1 MSALLEKGHPAEG
14 GYMFD
19 TFGNFDSWKEI
30 NRTAEGLKEEGD
42 RESLY
47 TLAAENGLTQFD
59 VDDYM
64 DGAVPE
70 LCTAFTAAIGKL
82 KIEKEDLKLYE
93 IMNDW
98 EAYIEI
104 LCSEDEKICLAVRK
118 KKKTLVGCIG
128 ELLNY
133 SWHNAKTTDSRIVK
147 AAGVQGAS
155 VKLGI
160 PCMGTAKK
168 IIREYYGG

>member
-1 MSALLEKGHPAEG
+1 
-14 GYMFD
+14 MFD

-30 NRTAEGLKEEGD
+30 NKTAEGLKAEGD

-47 TLAAENGLTQFD
+47 TLAAENGLTQYD

-64 DGAVPE
+64 DGAVDSF
-70 LCTAFTAAIGKL
+70 CTPFTAAIGKL

-104 LCSEDEKICLAVRK
+104 LCSESEEIALAVRSK
-118 KKKTLVGCIG
+118 KKSLVGCIV
-128 ELLNY
+128 ELLKY
-133 SWHNAKTTDSRIVK
+133 SWEHAKTTDSRILK
-147 AAGVQGAS
+147 TAGVNGT

-160 PCMGTAKK
+160 PGMGTAKK

>member
-1 MSALLEKGHPAEG
+1 
-14 GYMFD
+14 MFD
-19 TFGNFDSWKEI
+19 TFGNFNTWSEI
-30 NRTAEGLKEEGD
+30 NETAEGLKVEGD

-47 TLAAENGLTQFD
+47 TLAAENGFTQYD

-64 DGAVPE
+64 DGVVDS
-70 LCTAFTAAIGKL
+70 LCTPFTAAIGKL

-104 LCSEDEKICLAVRK
+104 LCSEDEKIALEVRK
-118 KKKTLVGCIG
+118 KKKSLIGCIG
-128 ELLNY
+128 ELLKY
-133 SWHNAKTTDSRIVK
+133 SWEHAKITDSRIIK
-147 AAGVQGAS
+147 AAGVTGT

-160 PCMGTAKK
+160 PGMGTAKK

>member
-1 MSALLEKGHPAEG
+1 
-14 GYMFD
+14 MFD
-19 TFGNFDSWKEI
+19 TFGNFDKWTEI
-30 NRTAEGLKEEGD
+30 NETAEGLKAEGD

-47 TLAAENGLTQFD
+47 TLAAENGLTQYD

-64 DGAVPE
+64 DGVVDT
-70 LCTAFTAAIGKL
+70 LCTPFTAAIGKL

-118 KKKTLVGCIG
+118 KKKSLVGCIG
-128 ELLNY
+128 ELLKY

>member
-1 MSALLEKGHPAEG
+1 
-14 GYMFD
+14 MFD

-30 NRTAEGLKEEGD
+30 NKTAEGLKAEGD
-42 RESLY
+42 RESMY
-47 TLAAENGLTQFD
+47 TLAAENGLTQYD

-64 DGAVPE
+64 DGAVDSF
-70 LCTAFTAAIGKL
+70 CTPFTAAIGKL

-104 LCSEDEKICLAVRK
+104 LCSESEEIAMAVRSK
-118 KKKTLVGCIG
+118 KKSLVGCIA
-128 ELLNY
+128 ELLKY
-133 SWHNAKTTDSRIVK
+133 SWEHAKTTDSRILK
-147 AAGVQGAS
+147 TAGVNGT

-160 PCMGTAKK
+160 PGMGTAKK

>member
-1 MSALLEKGHPAEG
+1 
-14 GYMFD
+14 MFD

-30 NRTAEGLKEEGD
+30 NKTAEGLKEEGD

-64 DGAVPE
+64 DGVVPE

-104 LCSEDEKICLAVRK
+104 LCSESEEIALAVRSK
-118 KKKTLVGCIG
+118 KKSLVGCIA
-128 ELLNY
+128 ELLKY
-133 SWHNAKTTDSRIVK
+133 SWEHAKTTDSRILK
-147 AAGVQGAS
+147 TAGVNGT

-160 PCMGTAKK
+160 PGMGTAKK

>member
-1 MSALLEKGHPAEG
+1 
-14 GYMFD
+14 MFD

-30 NRTAEGLKEEGD
+30 NKTAEGLKAEGD

-47 TLAAENGLTQFD
+47 TLAAENGLTQYD

-64 DGAVPE
+64 DGAVDSF
-70 LCTAFTAAIGKL
+70 CTPFTAAIGKL

-104 LCSEDEKICLAVRK
+104 LCSESEEIAMAVRSK
-118 KKKTLVGCIG
+118 KKSLVGCIA
-128 ELLNY
+128 ELLKY
-133 SWHNAKTTDSRIVK
+133 SWEHAKTTDSRILK
-147 AAGVQGAS
+147 TAGVNGT

-160 PCMGTAKK
+160 PGMGTAKK

>member
-1 MSALLEKGHPAEG
+1 
-14 GYMFD
+14 
-19 TFGNFDSWKEI
+19 
-30 NRTAEGLKEEGD
+30 
-42 RESLY
+42 
-47 TLAAENGLTQFD
+47 
-59 VDDYM
+59 M
-64 DGAVPE
+64 DGVVDE
-70 LCTAFTAAIGKL
+70 FCTAFTAAIGKL

-118 KKKTLVGCIG
+118 KKKSLVGCIG
-128 ELLNY
+128 ELLKY
-133 SWHNAKTTDSRIVK
+133 SWKEAKNVDERIKK
-147 AAGVQGAS
+147 AAGVTGA

-160 PCMGTAKK
+160 PCMGTAKR

>member
-1 MSALLEKGHPAEG
+1 
-14 GYMFD
+14 MFD
-19 TFGNFDSWKEI
+19 TFGNFNTWTEI
-30 NRTAEGLKEEGD
+30 NETAEGHKAEGD

-47 TLAAENGLTQFD
+47 TLAAENGLTQYD

-64 DGAVPE
+64 DGVIDS
-70 LCTAFTAAIGKL
+70 LCTPFTAAIGKL

-104 LCSEDEKICLAVRK
+104 LCSESENIALAVRS
-118 KKKTLVGCIG
+118 KKKTLVGCIA
-128 ELLNY
+128 ELLKY
-133 SWHNAKTTDSRIVK
+133 SWEHAKTTDSRILK
-147 AAGVQGAS
+147 TAGVNGT

-160 PCMGTAKK
+160 PGMGTAKK

>member
-1 MSALLEKGHPAEG
+1 
-14 GYMFD
+14 MFD

-30 NRTAEGLKEEGD
+30 NKTAEGLKAEGD

-47 TLAAENGLTQFD
+47 TLAAENGLTQYD

-64 DGAVPE
+64 DGAVDSF
-70 LCTAFTAAIGKL
+70 CTPFTAAIGKL

-104 LCSEDEKICLAVRK
+104 LCSESEEIALAVRSK
-118 KKKTLVGCIG
+118 KKSLVGCIA
-128 ELLNY
+128 ELLKY
-133 SWHNAKTTDSRIVK
+133 SWEHAKTTDSRILK
-147 AAGVQGAS
+147 TAGVNGT

-160 PCMGTAKK
+160 PGMGTAKK

>member
-1 MSALLEKGHPAEG
+1 
-14 GYMFD
+14 MFD

-30 NRTAEGLKEEGD
+30 NKSAEGLKEEGD

-47 TLAAENGLTQFD
+47 TLAAENGLTQYD

-64 DGAVPE
+64 DGVVDE
-70 LCTAFTAAIGKL
+70 FCTPFTAAIGKL

-93 IMNDW
+93 IMIDW

-104 LCSEDEKICLAVRK
+104 LCSEDEKVALAVRK

-128 ELLNY
+128 ALLTY
-133 SWHNAKTTDSRIVK
+133 SWKQAKNVDERIKK
-147 AAGVQGAS
+147 AAGVTGT

-160 PCMGTAKK
+160 PSMGTAKK